1 MRTLNL
7 LTRGAAAVALALMT
21 APATAQTNNQ
31 SDVTGGNVTSSA
43 IAGGGTVAA
52 EASPAVAA
60 AVANAGTAVT
70 AQLSSGTLSA
80 TTPDGATVSIPPAV
94 QAALLGILAG
104 GAAPPEFVAGLA
116 ASGAGAA
123 SELAQALENL
133 VSSPATGQLA
143 AAVGHFNALVAGADP
158 AFLASPTPEFLA
170 VHSVLSQLVA
180 AGRGAG

>member
-1 MRTLNL
+1 MRTPNL
-7 LTRGAAAVALALMT
+7 LTCGAVAVGLALMS
-21 APATAQTNNQ
+21 APATAQTHNQ
-31 SDVTGGNVTSSA
+31 SDVTGPNVTSSA
-43 IAGGGTVAA
+43 IAGVGTVAA

-60 AVANAGTAVT
+60 AVATAGTAVT

-80 TTPDGATVSIPPAV
+80 TTPDGATVTIPPAV
-94 QAALLGILAG
+94 QGALAGILAG

-116 ASGAGAA
+116 AGGAGSA
-123 SELAQALENL
+123 SELVEALATL
-133 VSSPATGQLA
+133 VSSPATGQFA
-143 AAVGHFNALVAGADP
+143 AAVGHFNALVVGADP